1 MKKIDEL
8 KDKIER
14 FLDNR
19 ERKALIAKLKRM
31 SDDELEQYVM
41 KQIKKDSKDA
51 KKTVVTAIQTMDEPE
66 KQLELTVQISDELT
80 KTERSKIIESI
91 DESAILFDDNGIDI
105 IKGLDKGQK
114 VDIVERIISNQELKV
129 RTMPLEEIPEVIDQM
144 HYLIN
149 EAKDSSVL
157 NYIYTVRRR
166 LESEKDNS
174 SERKNVES
182 QIKLKLIRLAAKKIL
197 CNYKNI
203 GYSMQIREF
212 MKQTIP
218 ENIPDEKK
226 REIFFDAIEL
236 EGNKLGI
243 KDSKNKIAELLK
255 GEEERYRQGEIKKKE
270 RDSGKASLNA
280 KKGHQFPEEK

>member
-66 KQLELTVQISDELT
+66 KQLELTAQISDELT

-129 RTMPLEEIPEVIDQM
+129 RTMPLEEIPEVI
-144 HYLIN
+144 
-149 EAKDSSVL
+149 
-157 NYIYTVRRR
+157 
-166 LESEKDNS
+166 EKL
-174 SERKNVES
+174 VE
-182 QIKLKLIRLAAKKIL
+182 
-197 CNYKNI
+197 
-203 GYSMQIREF
+203 
-212 MKQTIP
+212 
-218 ENIPDEKK
+218 
-226 REIFFDAIEL
+226 
-236 EGNKLGI
+236 
-243 KDSKNKIAELLK
+243 NKIKIYEV
-255 GEEERYRQGEIKKKE
+255 R
-270 RDSGKASLNA
+270 
-280 KKGHQFPEEK
+280 HEEKTLEDAFFERTGGNVIE

>member
-66 KQLELTVQISDELT
+66 KQLELTAQISDELT

-212 MKQTIP
+212 MKQTVP

-270 RDSGKASLNA
+270 RDSGKASLKE